1 MRSAIKIA
9 LIALY
14 CIAFVCVSLL
24 IMEYGARKIAYGQLG
39 LPGRQTE
46 LILDRWSAFVNHPNY
61 SVNGVRINA
70 QGFRRDANLSLV
82 KPPGTIRI
90 FLLGGSVAYG
100 GETLYPEIDPHW
112 KFVGNNETID
122 HYLEARLNSVFPQ
135 KRWEVVNAAVKGYFL
150 NQDLAL
156 FLSTLQRYN
165 PDYLVLLDGVNDLF
179 EMIQS
184 PENEDGY
191 NTAGFGDDFA
201 RLTSPESMSLRLM
214 TSTWLLNH
222 SALYRSM
229 REGVA
234 RKRRI
239 RARGERAKASP
250 AHWRPDLSSLS
261 SIQRQKYQVA
271 VGRVDNYVRMVRQ
284 IDSLAR
290 LEGTQA
296 LFVLQPQI
304 AVTRKKLTLV
314 EAQLFDYWSRL
325 DGPLDV
331 YAFQNLYPLL
341 SDRLAVGAAKEGYQ
355 FADLTGVFDQAS
367 EQTFTDYC
375 HLTAA
380 GNQMVANAI
389 FDSLAVSFRKSNSL
403 STSPHTLK

>member
-24 IMEYGARKIAYGQLG
+24 IMEYSARKIAYGQFG

-70 QGFRRDANLSLV
+70 QGFRRDADLSLV
-82 KPPGTIRI
+82 KPPGTVRI

-122 HYLEARLNSVFPQ
+122 HYLEARLNSTFPQ
-135 KRWEVVNAAVKGYFL
+135 KSWEVVNAAVKGYFL

-165 PDYLVLLDGVNDLF
+165 PDYLVLLDGVNDIF

-201 RLTSPESMSLRLM
+201 GLTNPESMSLRLV

-239 RARGERAKASP
+239 RARGERARASL
-250 AHWRPDLSSLS
+250 AHWRPNLSSLS
-261 SIQRQKYQVA
+261 SIQLQKYQVA
-271 VGRVDNYVRMVRQ
+271 VGRVENYVRMVRQ
-284 IDSLAR
+284 IDLLAR
-290 LEGTQA
+290 LQGAQA

-304 AVTRKKLTLV
+304 AVTRKKLTPV

-341 SDRLAVGAAKEGYQ
+341 SHRLAAVASKEGYQ
-355 FADLTGVFDQAS
+355 FTDLTGVFDQAS
-367 EQTFTDYC
+367 GQTFTDYC

-380 GNQMVANAI
+380 GNQMVADAI
-389 FDSLAVSFRKSNSL
+389 FDSLAVAFRKSS
-403 STSPHTLK
+403 SPHTLK

>member
-1 MRSAIKIA
+1 MRSVIKIG

-24 IMEYGARKIAYGQLG
+24 IMEYSARKIVYGQFG

-46 LILDRWSAFVNHPNY
+46 LILDRWAAFVNHPNY

-100 GETLYPEIDPHW
+100 GETLYPEIDAHW
-112 KFVGNNETID
+112 KFLGNHETID

-165 PDYLVLLDGVNDLF
+165 PDYLVLLDGVNDIF

-191 NTAGFGDDFA
+191 NTAGFGDDFVG
-201 RLTSPESMSLRLM
+201 LTNPESMSLRLM
-214 TSTWLLNH
+214 AATWLLNH

-271 VGRVDNYVRMVRQ
+271 VGRAENYVRMVRQ

-290 LEGTQA
+290 LEGTHA

-304 AVTRKKLTLV
+304 AVTRKRLTAV

-341 SDRLAVGAAKEGYQ
+341 SDHLAAAAAKEGYR
-355 FADLTGVFDQAS
+355 FVDLTSVFDQAS
-367 EQTFTDYC
+367 GQTFTDYC

-380 GNQMVANAI
+380 GNEMVADAI
-389 FDSLAVSFRKSNSL
+389 FDSLAASFSVGGGTTPPR
-403 STSPHTLK
+403 TLK

>member
-24 IMEYGARKIAYGQLG
+24 ILEYSARRIAYGHFG

-82 KPPGTIRI
+82 KPPGTTRI

-122 HYLEARLNSVFPQ
+122 HYLEARLNSVFPH

-156 FLSTLQRYN
+156 FISTLQRYN
-165 PDYLVLLDGVNDLF
+165 PDYLVLMDGVNDIF

-184 PENEDGY
+184 PENADGY
-191 NTAGFGDDFA
+191 DTAGFASDFVG
-201 RLTSPESMSLRLM
+201 LTDPESMSLRLM
-214 TSTWLLNH
+214 AATWLLNH

-234 RKRRI
+234 RRRRI

-250 AHWRPDLSSLS
+250 AHWRPDLASLS
-261 SIQRQKYQVA
+261 SIQRQKYKVA

-284 IDSLAR
+284 IDSLAG

-304 AVTRKKLTLV
+304 AVTRKKLTPV
-314 EAQLFDYWSRL
+314 EEQLFDYWSRL

-341 SDRLAVGAAKEGYQ
+341 SDRLAVAAAKEDYL
-355 FADLTGVFDQAS
+355 FTDLTSVFDQAS
-367 EQTFTDYC
+367 GQMFTDYC
-375 HLTAA
+375 HLTDA
-380 GNQMVANAI
+380 GNEMVADAI
-389 FDSLAVSFRKSNSL
+389 FDSLAVSFRKSNTR